1 MRPITPVSVLASA
14 LVFAACASGTP
25 TPKEAA
31 WLDLSVNAAPTVNP
45 DDRNRAAPIVVSLYE
60 LKTDGAFNAADYF
73 TLQDKDKAVLADD
86 LVTREQFQLRPGEH
100 RTIRRKADPQA
111 TALGIVAAYRDLPN
125 SVWRAVYPLPP
136 VRNAAWYRFSSPK
149 LKLTIDLDTHAI
161 RVTETG
167 K

>member
-1 MRPITPVSVLASA
+1 MRPITPVGVLACS
-14 LVFAACASGTP
+14 LVLAACASGAP
-25 TPKEAA
+25 TQQEAA
-31 WLDLSVNAAPTVNP
+31 WLDLGVNAAPTVNP

-100 RTIRRKADPQA
+100 RTIRRKADSQA

-136 VRNAAWYRFSSPK
+136 ARNAAWYRFSSPK
-149 LKLTIDLDTHAI
+149 LTLTIDLDTHAI